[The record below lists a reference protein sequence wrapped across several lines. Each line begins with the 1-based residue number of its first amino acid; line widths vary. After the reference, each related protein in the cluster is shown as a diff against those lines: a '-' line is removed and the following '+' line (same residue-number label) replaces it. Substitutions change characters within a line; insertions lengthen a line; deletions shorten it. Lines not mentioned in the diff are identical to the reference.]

1 MANSFQS
8 RAKPF
13 IFYQE
18 AAEAQVKLAKLER
31 ERKKKKGDG
40 GGDKGHPAATVIC
53 NRALGNARRHYS
65 NQANVYRDPDSVS
78 AARMS

>member
-31 ERKKKKGDG
+31 EREKKKGG
-40 GGDKGHPAATVIC
+40 GVWGDTGVIL
-53 NRALGNARRHYS
+53 R
-65 NQANVYRDPDSVS
+65 QQ
-78 AARMS
+78 